1 MKNIILIF
9 LTVTTLLSCSNDKN
23 QEDYTA
29 PPELL
34 GTWQFKGI
42 YAHDVYDENNMPLY
56 TPYDNGDLITYYENN
71 TFIHILENVEYTG
84 TFSVIN
90 GTNLTINYNPNPNG
104 IVGGRSK
111 LILLTENI
119 VKLSC
124 FNEGLCDV
132 SRYEKVASD

>member
-1 MKNIILIF
+1 MKKIILIF
-9 LTVTTLLSCSNDKN
+9 ITVTTLLNCSNDKN

>member
-1 MKNIILIF
+1 M
-9 LTVTTLLSCSNDKN
+9 
-23 QEDYTA
+23 
-29 PPELL
+29 
-34 GTWQFKGI
+34 
-42 YAHDVYDENNMPLY
+42 
-56 TPYDNGDLITYYENN
+56 
-71 TFIHILENVEYTG
+71 EYTG

>member
-1 MKNIILIF
+1 MKKIILIF
-9 LTVTTLLSCSNDKN
+9 ITVTTLLSCSNDKN
-23 QEDYTA
+23 QEDYTV

-111 LILLTENI
+111 IILLTENI